1 MKRKIFVFTCIF
13 IMTLFCSG
21 CLVSEDKY
29 IKKSA
34 EAEILTKELA
44 AQKEKNKALSD
55 ENVALKESTT
65 KLEKKSKE
73 VEATSN
79 TYKDLLQE
87 MKGEIAK
94 GQITITELKGKLTM
108 DVVDKIL
115 FDSGESAVKEEGLAV
130 LKRVVDI
137 LKNVKNKNIRVEGH
151 TDNVKITGRLAKKY
165 ATNWDLSYARA
176 INVTKYLQQE
186 GIDPKVLSATAF
198 GEYQPIA
205 DNSTPEGRAKNRR
218 IAIILLPKE

>member
-1 MKRKIFVFTCIF
+1 MKRKIYVFTGIF
-13 IMTLFCSG
+13 IMVLFCSG
-21 CLVSEDKY
+21 CVVSEDKY
-29 IKKSA
+29 MKKSA
-34 EAEILTKELA
+34 EADNLSKELA
-44 AQKEKNKALSD
+44 TQQEKNKALAD
-55 ENVALKESTT
+55 ENAVLKESTS

-115 FDSGESAVKEEGLAV
+115 FDSGEAAVKEEGLAV

-137 LKNVKNKNIRVEGH
+137 LKNVKDKNIRIEGH
-151 TDNVKITGRLAKKY
+151 TDNVKIIGRLAKTY
-165 ATNWDLSYARA
+165 PTNWDLSYARA
-176 INVTKYLQQE
+176 INVTKYLQQG
-186 GIDPKVLSATAF
+186 GIDPKILSATAF
-198 GEYQPIA
+198 GEFQPVA

>member
-1 MKRKIFVFTCIF
+1 MKRRIYVFIGIF
-13 IMTLFCSG
+13 IMVLFCSG

-29 IKKSA
+29 MKKSA
-34 EAEILTKELA
+34 EAENLTKELA
-44 AQKEKNKALSD
+44 AQQEKNKALSD
-55 ENVALKESTT
+55 ENVALKESTV

-73 VEATSN
+73 VEAASN
-79 TYKDLLQE
+79 TYKDLVQE

-94 GQITITELKGKLTM
+94 GQVTITELKGKLTM

-115 FDSGESAVKEEGLAV
+115 FDSGEAAVKEEGLAV

-137 LKNVKNKNIRVEGH
+137 LKNVKDKNIHVEGH

>member
-1 MKRKIFVFTCIF
+1 MKRKIYVLTSIF
-13 IMTLFCSG
+13 IMAIFCNG

-34 EAEILTKELA
+34 EAENLTKELA
-44 AQKEKNKALSD
+44 AQQEKNKALSD
-55 ENVALKESTT
+55 ENTVLKESAA
-65 KLEKKSKE
+65 KLETKSKE
-73 VEATSN
+73 VEAASN

-115 FDSGESAVKEEGLAV
+115 FDSGKAAVKEEGLAV
-130 LKRVVDI
+130 LKRVVEI
-137 LKNVKNKNIRVEGH
+137 LKNVKDKNIRVEGH
-151 TDNVKITGRLAKKY
+151 TDNVQITGRLAKKY
-165 ATNWDLSYARA
+165 PTNWDLSYARA
-176 INVTKYLQQE
+176 INVTKYLQQ
-186 GIDPKVLSATAF
+186 GGVDPKVLSATAF
-198 GEYQPIA
+198 GEHQPVA

>member
-1 MKRKIFVFTCIF
+1 MKRNIYVFAGIFV
-13 IMTLFCSG
+13 MSLFLSSCM
-21 CLVSEDKY
+21 VAEDKY
-29 IKKSA
+29 MKKSE
-34 EAEILTKELA
+34 EADNLSKEVA

-55 ENVALKESTT
+55 ENTALKESTS
-65 KLEKKSKE
+65 KLEKQSKE

-79 TYKDLLQE
+79 TYKELLQE
-87 MKGEIAK
+87 MKGEIAQ
-94 GQITITELKGKLTM
+94 GQVTITELKGKLTL

-115 FDSGESAVKEEGLAV
+115 FDSGESVVKEEGLAV
-130 LKRVVDI
+130 LKRVVEI
-137 LKNVKNKNIRVEGH
+137 LKNVKDKNIRVEGH
-151 TDNVKITGRLAKKY
+151 TDNVQIIGRLAKIY
-165 ATNWDLSYARA
+165 PTNWDLSYARA

-198 GEYQPIA
+198 GEYQPVA

>member
-1 MKRKIFVFTCIF
+1 MKRKIYVFTGIF
-13 IMTLFCSG
+13 IMAVFFSG
-21 CLVSEDKY
+21 CVVSENKY
-29 IKKSA
+29 MKKSA
-34 EAEILTKELA
+34 EAENLTKELA
-44 AQKEKNKALSD
+44 VQKEKNKAISD
-55 ENVALKESTT
+55 ENTALKESTA

-130 LKRVVDI
+130 LKRAVDI
-137 LKNVKNKNIRVEGH
+137 LKNVKDKNIRVEGH

-186 GIDPKVLSATAF
+186 GIDPKILSATAF

-218 IAIILLPKE
+218 IAIILLLKE